1 LVTQHQKYPIND
13 SIFVEKGYST
23 YNFRYFNKFYIL
35 LYVILKNVIFLKLI
49 NGNFIF
55 VSFYL
60 YINIKIKTIL
70 ICIIKI
76 IYFCGFIIRSCLNKS
91 RGPNVSAYLCQNKW
105 NSQNIGFVFL
115 ADRWLD
121 GWMDGSATAWVIKLA
136 KCPSR
141 AVSSASLLA
150 RSIRFMAC

>member
-1 LVTQHQKYPIND
+1 M
-13 SIFVEKGYST
+13 
-23 YNFRYFNKFYIL
+23 
-35 LYVILKNVIFLKLI
+35 
-49 NGNFIF
+49 
-55 VSFYL
+55 
-60 YINIKIKTIL
+60 
-70 ICIIKI
+70 
-76 IYFCGFIIRSCLNKS
+76 
-91 RGPNVSAYLCQNKW
+91 
-105 NSQNIGFVFL
+105 GFVFL